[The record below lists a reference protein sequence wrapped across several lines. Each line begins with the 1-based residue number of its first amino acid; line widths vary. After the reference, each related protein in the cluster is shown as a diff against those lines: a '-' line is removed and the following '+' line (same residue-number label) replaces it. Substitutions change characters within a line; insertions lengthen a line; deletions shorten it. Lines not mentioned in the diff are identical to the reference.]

1 MEYWSSCSISH
12 QGVHIA
18 PPPTLELTS
27 NAPIPTP
34 IIKKE
39 IPLKKFCF
47 SVYRLG
53 MQASRMFSAGQS
65 LQQSSTLSHI
75 ESQLA
80 ACLLLKSAPEYKF
93 WLQTYTRYLSQ
104 EGECPL
110 YTQSVSGVHLTLH
123 CMLWLHHILLDV
135 FLVLHTKGEKK
146 NIW

>member
-1 MEYWSSCSISH
+1 MEYWSLCSISH
-12 QGVHIA
+12 QVVNIA
-18 PPPTLELTS
+18 PLTLELTS